1 MVLAWRR
8 VVARE
13 ALQVKGADGL
23 KGAHFREI
31 PPRLW
36 EGVPDRV
43 RIDSR
48 TRMSGDTRGR
58 AVLSGPGPVSVLRFG
73 MKSYISVFVA
83 SIFGTAVASTPAYAD
98 LRPDPTDPTG
108 PYGLI
113 FIVVLVAAGIGIFLY
128 RRRK

>member
-1 MVLAWRR
+1 
-8 VVARE
+8 
-13 ALQVKGADGL
+13 
-23 KGAHFREI
+23 
-31 PPRLW
+31 
-36 EGVPDRV
+36 
-43 RIDSR
+43 
-48 TRMSGDTRGR
+48 
-58 AVLSGPGPVSVLRFG
+58 